1 MSWQPANLPYANDLE
16 SRVVLK
22 ALTTAHQA
30 LGQLKGLANPDRVR
44 PAGADAQIPTNR
56 RHIPESAFHRW
67 RFDQARRTAQ
77 LLYQSFPDQCTDL

>member
-30 LGQLKGLANPDRVR
+30 LGQLKGLANPDRVCT
-44 PAGADAQIPTNR
+44 AGTDAQIPTNCR
-56 RHIPESAFHRW
+56 YLSQSALHRW
-67 RFDQARRTAQ
+67 CSDQAGRPAQ
-77 LLYQSFPDQCTDL
+77 LLYQSFPDKCLDQ